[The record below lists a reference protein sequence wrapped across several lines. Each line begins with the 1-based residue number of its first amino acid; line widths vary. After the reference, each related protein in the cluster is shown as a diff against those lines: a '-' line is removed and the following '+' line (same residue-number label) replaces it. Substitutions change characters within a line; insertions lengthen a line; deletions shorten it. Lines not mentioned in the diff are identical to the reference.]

1 MQKILFCGFIVFYC
15 FLKNLTIKSIPA
27 AKKQTLL
34 SQSPPFKNP
43 PAAQINAKA
52 AAIRYINLF
61 LNKSSP
67 QQKYQGNYIVFFGL
81 FQQNTPLQMVEQ
93 KKPFPG
99 RKRLFIFS
107 CTYWGMRVQ
116 GPRRLYNLR
125 KPSQAYL

>member
-1 MQKILFCGFIVFYC
+1 MKYTKNPVLRVYC
-15 FLKNLTIKSIPA
+15 FSLFLKKLTIKSIPA

-99 RKRLFIFS
+99 RLFYI
-107 CTYWGMRVQ
+107 Q
-116 GPRRLYNLR
+116 LYILGYAGSR
-125 KPSQAYL
+125 AVPPV